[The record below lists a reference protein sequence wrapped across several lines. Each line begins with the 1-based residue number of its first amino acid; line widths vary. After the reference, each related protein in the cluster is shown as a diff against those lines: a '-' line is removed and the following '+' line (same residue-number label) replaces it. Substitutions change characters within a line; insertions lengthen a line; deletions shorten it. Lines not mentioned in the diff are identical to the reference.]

1 MASVWNWLPQ
11 WTYGAMF
18 ASGLGAILG
27 ATLGALF
34 TGFFTE
40 RGKQVAITRH
50 FQELK
55 KQLAA
60 NTELTKGIEGQLSR
74 EEWFGKGEFEYRCQ
88 QLSQL
93 YGPLYGHLKTTQDL
107 YELWVAGKLKAVN
120 LPIKQLLARQNDLI
134 IDLVRSKIHLL
145 DEDEMPPCMLRLITS
160 ALIWNLYCPISE
172 DGSLPSELA
181 QDDRV
186 RFPVQVMEYVVSKTE
201 EIKRKRD
208 ELYARFAFRYSATT
222 G

>member
-1 MASVWNWLPQ
+1 MTEMASVWNWLPQ

-93 YGPLYGHLKTTQDL
+93 YGPLYGHLKTTKDL
-107 YELWVAGKLKAVN
+107 YELWVAGQLKAVN
-120 LPIKQLLARQNDLI
+120 LP
-134 IDLVRSKIHLL
+134 
-145 DEDEMPPCMLRLITS
+145 
-160 ALIWNLYCPISE
+160 
-172 DGSLPSELA
+172 
-181 QDDRV
+181 
-186 RFPVQVMEYVVSKTE
+186 
-201 EIKRKRD
+201 
-208 ELYARFAFRYSATT
+208 
-222 G
+222 